1 MIDENS
7 KGFYD
12 ELFWNTES
20 VNQYSL
26 MLVKE
31 LVPYIDQHYR
41 TIQTLKAG
49 WILALAFLDILVEY
63 LVSLVSTGLGKG
75 KNGLKN

>member
-1 MIDENS
+1 MTDENS

-49 WILALAFLDILVEY
+49 WILALAFLDILVF
-63 LVSLVSTGLGKG
+63 
-75 KNGLKN
+75 